1 MSADK
6 KGFFAAHLDPGAIF
20 GEILFGLIMVLTF
33 TLGADLIVAEG
44 PGAVRQLLAAALGC
58 NLAWGIIDGA
68 MYLMGVLLDRGRR
81 NRMLLALKSVTSE
94 AEALR
99 AIGGEF
105 DGPLASLT
113 TPEERRAFYRSLWMI
128 SQRGQPQRA
137 RLEREDWLG
146 ALASGLLVI
155 LTAFPAVLPFLF
167 LEDRFLALRTS
178 NGILVGLLFL
188 CGFFWARF
196 TGVNRWLAGFGMM
209 SLGLVLV
216 QAAIWLGG

>member
-1 MSADK
+1 MNEPK

-33 TLGADLIVAEG
+33 TLGAGLVVEEG
-44 PGAVRQLLAAALGC
+44 PGAIRQLLAAALGC

-81 NRMLLALKSVTSE
+81 NRMLLALQRVPDE
-94 AEALR
+94 DAALA
-99 AIGGEF
+99 AIGAEF
-105 DGPLASLT
+105 DGPLGALT
-113 TPEERRAFYRSLWMI
+113 TPEERHALYRGIWAIAGRAR
-128 SQRGQPQRA
+128 PQKV

-167 LEDRFLALRTS
+167 MADRFQALRTS

-196 TGVNRWLAGFGMM
+196 TGVNRWLAGLGMM
-209 SLGLVLV
+209 GIGLGLV